1 MKDQMHV
8 TFGTYR
14 GRREMH
20 IWFFFVGR
28 KSKRPPGRPR
38 SRHDNAKLNITGI

>member
-8 TFGTYR
+8 ACGTYR

-20 IWFFFVGR
+20 IRFFIGR